1 MTSPDDTQSMLD
13 CLDGSGSEVER
24 SAVAVLRQRSDLPKL
39 LLGKYKLSR
48 RWGERAACVYY
59 SLPYARESSFA
70 LELGVAALGDKSKGV
85 RYRATMLLAFAQNPE
100 ALGPLRTLIDK
111 GLSVEDARAAMDA
124 IESRNHHYFVDRE
137 HSGKMTLNI
146 VEAR

>member
-1 MTSPDDTQSMLD
+1 MTSPDDTQSMLAF
-13 CLDGSGSEVER
+13 LDGSGSEVER
-24 SAVAVLRQRSDLPKL
+24 SAIALLRQRSDLPQL

-48 RWGERAACVYY
+48 RWGARAACVYY

-70 LELGVAALGDKSKGV
+70 LELGVTALGDKSKVV
-85 RYRATMLLAFAQNPE
+85 RYRATMLLAFAQSPE
-100 ALGPLRTLIDK
+100 ALGPLRALIDR

-124 IESRNHHYFVDRE
+124 IKSKNHHYFVDRE
-137 HSGKMTLNI
+137 HSGNTTMNF